1 MKVKINV
8 EVSRNK
14 NNRIDNTEVLHCINM
29 KIVELGIT
37 LEIRL
42 FAVENNNNRKHINS
56 TCQFYGNVQI
66 LPKDIEEYERLG
78 IEIIEKYWEEK
89 NDFMNIDKLEDS
101 LREGIVNVI
110 KKDIFVNMKE
120 NLEKELL
127 WSRFESK
134 EALEKVLKKY
144 GIRELNE
151 VDESGLVADYAF
163 IGAVDEDG
171 YGYVDIY
178 YLKIPYG
185 ENRLFIT
192 GVEVN
197 EE

>member
-1 MKVKINV
+1 MKVKLNV
-8 EVSRNK
+8 EESRNR
-14 NNRIDNTEVLHCINM
+14 NNRINNTEVLYCVNV
-29 KIVELGIT
+29 KIVELDIT
-37 LEIRL
+37 LEMRL

-56 TCQFYGNVQI
+56 TCQMYGNIQVLQ
-66 LPKDIEEYERLG
+66 KDIEEYERIG
-78 IEIIEKYWEEK
+78 IEVIKKYWKKK
-89 NDFMNIDKLEDS
+89 NDFMNIDKLEDT
-101 LREGIVNVI
+101 LRENIVDVI
-110 KKDIFVNMKE
+110 KEDVFVNIKE

-185 ENRLFIT
+185 ENKILVT

>member
-8 EVSRNK
+8 EVSKSK
-14 NNRIDNTEVLHCINM
+14 NNRINNTEVLYCVNM
-29 KIVELGIT
+29 KIVELDIT
-37 LEIRL
+37 LDMKLVTI
-42 FAVENNNNRKHINS
+42 ENNNDRKYINS
-56 TCQFYGNVQI
+56 TCQMYGNVQV
-66 LPKDIEEYERLG
+66 LPKDIGEYEKLG
-78 IEIIEKYWEEK
+78 IEVIEKYWEEK
-89 NDFMNIDKLEDS
+89 NDFMDINKLENT
-101 LREGIVNVI
+101 LRESIVNTI
-110 KKDIFVNMKE
+110 KEDVFTNIKE

-144 GIRELNE
+144 GIKELNE

-163 IGAVDEDG
+163 IGAVDEEG

>member
-1 MKVKINV
+1 MKVKLNV
-8 EVSRNK
+8 EESRNK
-14 NNRIDNTEVLHCINM
+14 NNRINNTEVLYCINM
-29 KIVELGIT
+29 KIVELDIT

-42 FAVENNNNRKHINS
+42 FAVENNNNQKHINS
-56 TCQFYGNVQI
+56 TCQIYGNVQV
-66 LPKDIEEYERLG
+66 LPEDIEEYEKLG
-78 IEIIEKYWEEK
+78 IDVIKKYWKKK
-89 NDFMNIDKLEDS
+89 NDFMDINKLEDT
-101 LREGIVNVI
+101 LRENIVDVI
-110 KKDIFVNMKE
+110 KEDVFANMKK

-134 EALEKVLKKY
+134 EALEKVIKKY
-144 GIRELNE
+144 GIKELNE

-163 IGAVDEDG
+163 IGAVDEEG

-185 ENRLFIT
+185 ENKILIT
-192 GVEVN
+192 GVEVS